1 MNQGSRTGKG
11 TAFMASR
18 RPEELCP
25 GGDRA
30 SVVAKKRGNARGV
43 KGGRKVETLNE
54 STKENSTVNVQWTQ
68 FGEEQKQVRE
78 PSTLVQSLFGRP
90 GNGRQRLNEPE
101 SSGDAPA
108 NLSKANHQLES
119 RIQEIWQ
126 SGSEGGAK
134 PTFVPTP
141 IATPKS
147 RPVGYGVIRA
157 GVRTDSMIGVTK
169 FRMRKL
175 KTFMLYDFWPTRLA
189 IAKAVQLIK
198 AGSSAWIHQ
207 TFPNLRNFAWQQG
220 YGAFSVG
227 ISQVQETLHYIEQ
240 QLEHHRTRTFQE
252 EYLAFLKKLGAH
264 FAGTPF
270 CHIAN
275 YSA

>member
-1 MNQGSRTGKG
+1 
-11 TAFMASR
+11 MASR

-108 NLSKANHQLES
+108 NLLES
-119 RIQEIWQ
+119 
-126 SGSEGGAK
+126 
-134 PTFVPTP
+134 
-141 IATPKS
+141 
-147 RPVGYGVIRA
+147 
-157 GVRTDSMIGVTK
+157 
-169 FRMRKL
+169 
-175 KTFMLYDFWPTRLA
+175 
-189 IAKAVQLIK
+189 
-198 AGSSAWIHQ
+198 
-207 TFPNLRNFAWQQG
+207 
-220 YGAFSVG
+220 
-227 ISQVQETLHYIEQ
+227 
-240 QLEHHRTRTFQE
+240 
-252 EYLAFLKKLGAH
+252 
-264 FAGTPF
+264 
-270 CHIAN
+270 
-275 YSA
+275 